1 MITKEMALATT
12 RQGQTKTI
20 LKAIAEI
27 DHQITEAAREGYD
40 GIYND
45 LHTRKLDKIE
55 RRTIKLYYEILGYTK
70 VRVGKRSINIEWGE

>member
-1 MITKEMALATT
+1 MITKKEALATT
-12 RQGQTKTI
+12 RQGQIVTI

-27 DHQITEAAREGYD
+27 DHKIIKSAEEGYD
-40 GIYND
+40 GLYDN
-45 LHTRKLDKIE
+45 LHTRKLCKSE